1 PLRQIG
7 PAGHRRAARCVQGA
21 HRPRDPDVQ
30 GDRRQGGAED
40 PIDAPTFTAS
50 VRYVRMPQP
59 LAGIR
64 VIELA
69 NFIAAPLA
77 GTLLADMGADV
88 IKIEPPKGDMGR
100 AMPPQTRNESVSFV
114 ALNRNKRSLVLDLKQ
129 PAAREILLKLAA
141 KSDVFLEAYRPGA
154 LEKIG
159 LGAADVKAVSPK
171 IVYTSVSGFGQT
183 GPYRRRA
190 GVNLIIEAF
199 SGALSVTGEPD
210 KMPTRPGLQTADVF
224 GALFAT
230 YATLSGLVGAARHG
244 EGRVADVSPVEA
256 SIAAAAWEAAEYL
269 ATGNIPKALGN
280 KHRLNAPYQ
289 LFETREGRY
298 LAIGTPND
306 ALFAKLMQVLGLADH
321 IGDPRFATYA
331 SRKANE
337 APLLEL
343 VEPAV
348 RRRDAE
354 ELEAALI
361 EAGMPCARVYNFKE
375 VFDDPHIVSRG
386 VVREI
391 DHPRLGRMKAVRNP
405 VLLDRDGPDIH
416 RHAPVLGEHSE
427 EILGELGYSSSAI
440 ADLVAAGVT
449 RLAGKRGARPSE
461 AAE

>member
-1 PLRQIG
+1 M
-7 PAGHRRAARCVQGA
+7 
-21 HRPRDPDVQ
+21 
-30 GDRRQGGAED
+30 
-40 PIDAPTFTAS
+40 S
-50 VRYVRMPQP
+50 QP

-69 NFIAAPLA
+69 NFIAGPLA

-88 IKIEPPKGDMGR
+88 IKVEPPKGDMGR
-100 AMPPQTRNESVSFV
+100 AMPPQTRGESVSFA

-141 KSDVFLEAYRPGA
+141 RSDVFLEAYRPGA
-154 LEKIG
+154 LEKMG
-159 LGAADVKAVSPK
+159 LGSADVKAINPK

-199 SGALSVTGEPD
+199 AGPLSVTGEPG
-210 KMPTRPGLQTADVF
+210 KMPMRPGVQTADVF

-230 YATLSGLVGAARHG
+230 YATLAGLVGAARQG
-244 EGRVADVSPVEA
+244 EGRIADVSLVEA

-269 ATGNIPKALGN
+269 ATGSVPQPLGN
-280 KHRLNAPYQ
+280 RHRLNAPYQ
-289 LFETREGRY
+289 LFETRDHRY

-306 ALFAKLMQVLGLADH
+306 GLFAKLMQVLALGAH
-321 IGDPRFATYA
+321 VGDPRFSTYA

-348 RRRDAE
+348 RVRASG
-354 ELEAALI
+354 ELEAALT
-361 EAGMPCARVYNFKE
+361 EAGIPCARVNNFKE
-375 VFDDPHIVSRG
+375 VFADPHIVARG
-386 VVREI
+386 VVREVE
-391 DHPRLGRMKAVRNP
+391 HPRLGKMKAVRNP
-405 VLLDRDGPDIH
+405 VLLDHDGPDIS
-416 RHAPVLGEHSE
+416 RYSPLLGEHSE
-427 EILGELGYSSSAI
+427 EILRELGYAPGAI
-440 ADLVAAGVT
+440 EELVAAGVT
-449 RLAGKRGARPSE
+449 RLAAEKSV